1 MLISLRQIVFT
12 TELLHSA
19 SDSDQAVVG
28 SAAAEPVM
36 QDSKDDIS
44 QQKGKVSHDDET
56 GDDISME
63 NAHVT
68 NTTSADTDTKT
79 KERKPS
85 KIIFKDYYIDSV
97 CCLLVDYRVKCARHG
112 YRMKYGHKTVQQRTC
127 VICLY

>member
-97 CCLLVDYRVKCARHG
+97 CCLLVELNVLV
-112 YRMKYGHKTVQQRTC
+112 MVTE
-127 VICLY
+127 